1 MMKTKFLILQKLTM
15 ILSILFVL
23 VCSFSEVQS
32 QESVSPGIDDFI
44 EVEQDP
50 KVDLAKLQKLVV
62 YPDLALKAEIEG
74 RIIVR
79 ILVDTSGNV
88 RKIVIEDSD
97 NIILNDAAVDAVK
110 KYGKFS
116 PAIFKGKPITCW
128 VSIPI
133 SFRIKNKK
141 YNNEY

>member
-1 MMKTKFLILQKLTM
+1 MKTKFLMFQKLTM

-32 QESVSPGIDDFI
+32 QESASPEIDEFI

-74 RIIVR
+74 RVIVR
-79 ILVDTSGNV
+79 ILVDSTGNV

-97 NIILNDAAVDAVK
+97 NVILNDAAVDAIK

-116 PAIFKGKPITCW
+116 PAIFKGKPIICW

-133 SFRIKNKK
+133 TFRIKNKDK
-141 YNNEY
+141 KNEY

>member
-1 MMKTKFLILQKLTM
+1 MKTKFLMFQKVTMMLT
-15 ILSILFVL
+15 ILFVL
-23 VCSFSEVQS
+23 VYSFSEVQS
-32 QESVSPGIDDFI
+32 QQSISPEIDEFI

-62 YPDLALKAEIEG
+62 YPDLAVKAEIEG
-74 RIIVR
+74 RVIVR
-79 ILVDTSGNV
+79 ILIDSTGNV

-97 NIILNDAAVDAVK
+97 NVILNDAAIDAVK

-128 VSIPI
+128 LSIPI
-133 SFRIKNKK
+133 TFRIKNKDK
-141 YNNEY
+141 KNEY